1 MFSVYQ
7 DSHIGF
13 YMFSKDIKI
22 PKKESEFQRQ
32 LLLL

>member
-1 MFSVYQ
+1 MFRVYQ

-13 YMFSKDIKI
+13 YTFTKDIKI
-22 PKKESEFQRQ
+22 PKKESEFQQQ